1 MSDASTIDVLNRLL
15 GIHQASFLMYITY
28 ARPYMRNGDESTA
41 ESLAQ
46 MVADQQTL
54 SGRISTAISD
64 AGGQIGG
71 GAFPMEFTSQHDLAI
86 EYLLHRAVEYQ
97 RGDIAAIESCVADLA
112 LAPAAK
118 ALADEALGLAKGHLE
133 SLEELVAPAQR

>member
-1 MSDASTIDVLNRLL
+1 MSDANTIDVLNRLL
-15 GIHQASFLMYITY
+15 GIHQSSFLMYLTY
-28 ARPYMRNGDESTA
+28 ARPYMRGGDESTA
-41 ESLAQ
+41 ESLTQ
-46 MVADQQTL
+46 MVADQQAL

-71 GAFPMEFTSQHDLAI
+71 GEFPMEFTSKHDLAI

-133 SLEELVAPAQR
+133 SLEELAAPAQR